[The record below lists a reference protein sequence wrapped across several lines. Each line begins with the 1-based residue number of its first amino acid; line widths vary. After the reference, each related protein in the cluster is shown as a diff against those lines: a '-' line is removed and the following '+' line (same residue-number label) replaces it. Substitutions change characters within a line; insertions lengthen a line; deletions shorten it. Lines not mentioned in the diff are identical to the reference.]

1 MSQALAAPA
10 PLASVILAQFRLM
23 ILGLRLEAALVL
35 GFITVISLAVATGY
49 IEPGPTLDFAVVPV
63 ALMFVAGFALPW
75 TLWKQTPAFGPTPF
89 AAMPIGRHGHMIARS
104 AAGWMWAMVAVAIVL
119 VWVGLLAV
127 STTGEIVLSEARRLV
142 SDPLAGPAERM
153 APWWTYVTPFAAVTV
168 SYGLGTAWV
177 LGLRR
182 PAVWLIGIVVAAL
195 VGLELGPDDMFSR
208 ALQWLGIG
216 PVGLDH
222 LVTGG
227 LERLDVE
234 LTLPDGSRVIAWS
247 RLPKFQD
254 WILALLFWAAVT
266 FSAVTVA
273 LLRPRD
279 V

>member
-1 MSQALAAPA
+1 MNQAPAAPA
-10 PLASVILAQFRLM
+10 LLASATMAQFRL
-23 ILGLRLEAALVL
+23 LVAGLRLEAALVA
-35 GFITVISLAVATGY
+35 GFIVVVSLTIATGY
-49 IEPGPTLDFAVVPV
+49 MQPDSTLDFAIVPV
-63 ALMFVAGFALPW
+63 ALMFAAGFALPW

-89 AAMPIGRHGHMIARS
+89 AAMPIGRHGHMIARMT
-104 AAGWMWAMVAVAIVL
+104 AGWLWAMAALALVL
-119 VWVGLLAV
+119 AWVGLVAL
-127 STTGEIVLSEARRLV
+127 STTGEIVLTDVRRLV
-142 SDPLAGPAERM
+142 SDPSAGPLARV
-153 APWWTYVTPFAAVTV
+153 APWWSYVTPFAAVTV

-182 PAVWLIGIVVAAL
+182 PAVWLIGSVVAAL
-195 VGLELGPDDMFSR
+195 IGLELGPDDLVAR

-234 LTLPDGSRVIAWS
+234 LTLPDGRRVIAWS
-247 RLPKFQD
+247 GLPTFQD

>member
-1 MSQALAAPA
+1 MNQAPAAPA
-10 PLASVILAQFRLM
+10 PLASATMAQFRLM
-23 ILGLRLEAALVL
+23 VPGLRLEAALVI

-49 IEPGPTLDFAVVPV
+49 IEPGPIQDFAVVPV

-89 AAMPIGRHGHMIARS
+89 AAMPIGRHAHMVARMT
-104 AAGWMWAMVAVAIVL
+104 AGWLWAMAAVAVVL
-119 VWVGLLAV
+119 AWVGLLAIT
-127 STTGEIVLSEARRLV
+127 TTGEIVLTEVRRLV
-142 SDPLAGPAERM
+142 SDPTAGPVARI
-153 APWWTYVTPFAAVTV
+153 APWWSYVTPFAAVTV
-168 SYGLGTAWV
+168 SYALGTAWV

-195 VGLELGPDDMFSR
+195 VGLELGPDDLVAR

-222 LVTGG
+222 LITGG
-227 LERLDVE
+227 LERLDIE

-247 RLPKFQD
+247 GLPKLQD